1 MEILLD
7 VKRLQAEIEKDN
19 LYEIFDI
26 IDSVDDEPLEL
37 LIEDYEGLNEILH
50 KNMKK
55 HGCLELIGIL
65 DKQIYHK
72 KHCLILDQEYYEEK
86 KKVLLDKNDNEK
98 EYAFSELL
106 QDKKFASKLQL
117 CIIAKGE
124 GKRFIDK
131 KEDWKE
137 LLILFAN
144 ISMKEDSFANKIV
157 QIYDSL
163 VFDEE
168 IAKSMKK
175 LVAGLDI
182 RRPEILYHLYCI
194 EKEFPSIY
202 VEERLG
208 NVDAGKKF
216 ENICGIMCS
225 PERKKEKR
233 RLLTKVI
240 GNDEIICEMHTKMKK
255 YGGQKPDRIYFN
267 PCVSQNVEFNGDCI
281 KGKIFIYQITK
292 HI

>member
-7 VKRLQAEIEKDN
+7 VKRLQEEIEKDN

-26 IDSVDDEPLEL
+26 IDHVDDEHFEL
-37 LIEDYEGLNEILH
+37 LVEDYEQLNEILH
-50 KNMKK
+50 ENMKK

-65 DKQIYHK
+65 DKQMYHK
-72 KHCLILDQEYYEEK
+72 KHGLILDQERYKET
-86 KKVLLDKNDNEK
+86 KKVLLDNSDSEK
-98 EYAFSELL
+98 EYSFSELL
-106 QDKKFASKLQL
+106 QKKKFNSKLQL
-117 CIIAKGE
+117 CVIAKGE
-124 GKRFIDK
+124 GQRFVDR

-144 ISMKEDSFANKIV
+144 VTMKEEAFANKIV
-157 QIYDSL
+157 RIYDSL

-175 LVAGLDI
+175 LTAGLNI
-182 RRPEILYHLYCI
+182 RRAEILYHLYCI
-194 EKEFPSIY
+194 EKLFPDINKGSS
-202 VEERLG
+202 G

-216 ENICGIMCS
+216 ESICGIPCS

-233 RLLTKVI
+233 ELLTKEI
-240 GNDEIICEMHTKMKK
+240 GNDKIICEMHTKMEK

-267 PCVSQNVEFNGDCI
+267 PCVEQNIKFNGHCI